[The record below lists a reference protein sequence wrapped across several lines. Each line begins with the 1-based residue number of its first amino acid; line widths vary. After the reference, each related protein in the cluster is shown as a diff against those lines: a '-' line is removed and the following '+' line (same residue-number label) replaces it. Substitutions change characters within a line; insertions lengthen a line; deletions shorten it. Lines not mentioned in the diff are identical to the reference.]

1 MLSPK
6 PARQTRFIKL
16 HVEEFSMK
24 VIIGLLILF
33 ITICYAAVAT
43 AEANSADRVSLN
55 RQLQV
60 DRYTGYKASAT
71 AAEVNPL
78 LVITQINFPS
88 HVITVHDAIEHTL
101 RRSGYRVD
109 WQQSAEARD
118 VFAELEVP
126 IVHRKLS
133 LMTLKDAIA
142 ALTGDA
148 WQLLIDSV
156 NRRLIIQL
164 HDYVPW
170 QLADNSKIKD
180 SSMPRAEELT
190 VPPEQAESNRN
201 RVAAEMSVPAVQYNT
216 EGGNPN
222 FFSKQTTPETN
233 AIYRNTPA
241 TQHNS
246 EGGNPN
252 FFSKQ
257 TTPETNA
264 IYRNTP
270 ATQHNSEGGNPNFFS
285 KQTTPEA
292 NAIYRNTTVDSAE
305 HGESSDKPL
314 LDFTRVAER
323 GILTQD
329 TMDSYDEMPYF
340 RRAQYIPQYTDSAN
354 IEMPPPN
361 KQRPSETYTEQGLW
375 SVRPVIKAKES
386 VGSLDEAV
394 IVHYSSISVK
404 ELIEILIPEG
414 WVVHYEVSAEIL
426 RQKLVSHAESS
437 RRSALLSLFKELN
450 LKALFYPG
458 QAVVLVAEK
467 EPRMFGNSNPLQF
480 ETIDNRVFAAPEAPS
495 GVADRSKPQLEVNAI
510 LHNAKMIKHLM
521 DEMGLNAK

>member
-1 MLSPK
+1 
-6 PARQTRFIKL
+6 
-16 HVEEFSMK
+16 MK

-43 AEANSADRVSLN
+43 AEANSADKVSLN

-60 DRYTGYKASAT
+60 DRYTGYKANAT

-88 HVITVHDAIEHTL
+88 HVKTVHDAIEHTL

-109 WQQSAEARD
+109 WRQSAEARD

-142 ALTGDA
+142 TLTGDA
-148 WQLLIDSV
+148 WQLLIDTV

-170 QLADNSKIKD
+170 QLADNSKIND
-180 SSMPRAEELT
+180 SSMPRAEEFT
-190 VPPEQAESNRN
+190 ATEEQTESNRN
-201 RVAAEMSVPAVQYNT
+201 RVAAEMSKPVAQHNT

-222 FFSKQTTPETN
+222 FFSKQTTPE
-233 AIYRNTPA
+233 A
-241 TQHNS
+241 H
-246 EGGNPN
+246 
-252 FFSKQ
+252 
-257 TTPETNA
+257 
-264 IYRNTP
+264 
-270 ATQHNSEGGNPNFFS
+270 
-285 KQTTPEA
+285 
-292 NAIYRNTTVDSAE
+292 AIYRNTTLDSVE
-305 HGESSDKPL
+305 HEESSDKPL
-314 LDFTRVAER
+314 LNFTRVAEH
-323 GILTQD
+323 GILIQD
-329 TMDSYDEMPYF
+329 NMDSYDEMPYF
-340 RRAQYIPQYTDSAN
+340 RRAQYIPQYTESDN
-354 IEMPPPN
+354 IEMSPPN

-467 EPRMFGNSNPLQF
+467 EPRVFGNSNPLQF
-480 ETIDNRVFAAPEAPS
+480 ETIDNRVFAAPEVPS
-495 GVADRSKPQLEVNAI
+495 SIPDRSKPQLEVNAI

-521 DEMGLNAK
+521 DKMELNAK